1 MQNSTWARKTPS
13 LFLRLASS
21 AGNPLADTV
30 SKCEA
35 NDQSDCN
42 FEHRGPPRQRLRPP
56 RVPLSTPGA
65 GRPFSF
71 WVGLLFRQRSNRT
84 LAQPDRIAL
93 TSLCQLDDL
102 FCNDLGRGIGS
113 IGQAQRAQ
121 SLLVRGGKD
130 GSGCS
135 GHMLSWPTG
144 DRGMV
149 GGRAGPV
156 IGVPSLPCGSQAES
170 RRSAK
175 RPYSPL
181 ATD

>member
-1 MQNSTWARKTPS
+1 
-13 LFLRLASS
+13 
-21 AGNPLADTV
+21 
-30 SKCEA
+30 
-35 NDQSDCN
+35 
-42 FEHRGPPRQRLRPP
+42 
-56 RVPLSTPGA
+56 
-65 GRPFSF
+65 
-71 WVGLLFRQRSNRT
+71 
-84 LAQPDRIAL
+84 
-93 TSLCQLDDL
+93 
-102 FCNDLGRGIGS
+102 
-113 IGQAQRAQ
+113 
-121 SLLVRGGKD
+121 LVRGGKD